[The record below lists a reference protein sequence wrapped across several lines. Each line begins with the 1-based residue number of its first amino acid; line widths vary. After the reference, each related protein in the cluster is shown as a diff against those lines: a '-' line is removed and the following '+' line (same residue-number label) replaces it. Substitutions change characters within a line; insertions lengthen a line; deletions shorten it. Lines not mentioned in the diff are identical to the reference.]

1 MPLPTSSPVHRAA
14 QLRQV
19 LEDDAPTYGYQ
30 LDGLNGFA
38 TDGVEHDWPTLVS
51 AVQQHVKSLNFGYRT
66 ALSDAGVTY
75 VNARGTL
82 AGGHTV
88 HLAPSS
94 PKQPARTVSA
104 RHIVLAVGGRPRVPA
119 SLARAAV
126 GGGRVI
132 TSDDLFSLKEPP
144 GRTLV
149 IGGGYVALE
158 CAGFLASLGFDVTVL
173 LRSVPLRGF
182 DRECAERVLAS
193 VEAEGATIVRGAE
206 PVDAEATADGRTA
219 VRWSLQPASTAP
231 ATAPTAAQ
239 PKHVF
244 DTVLVATGRDTEC
257 AALHLEAVGLS
268 TDPHGKLPTTFE
280 TSAVDFIH
288 AVGDMAS
295 EAPHGRPEL
304 TPIAIRSGVLL
315 ARRLCGDPE
324 HGISCADPNLA
335 ALAISGVARAG
346 LEPAAVPT
354 AVFTPSEYACVGLS
368 EEAARTALG
377 DANLEVYLSEAT
389 PLEHAPVDGRSG
401 QRLFVKLL
409 CDKAREERLVGVH
422 VVGEGAAEIV
432 PGYARKALGRPSGGP
447 RKALGRPS
455 EGPHSKGH

>member
-1 MPLPTSSPVHRAA
+1 LATEHSSDHTS
-14 QLRQV
+14 
-19 LEDDAPTYGYQ
+19 
-30 LDGLNGFA
+30 DGL
-38 TDGVEHDWPTLVS
+38 VS
-51 AVQQHVKSLNFGYRT
+51 RKV
-66 ALSDAGVTY
+66 
-75 VNARGTL
+75 
-82 AGGHTV
+82 
-88 HLAPSS
+88 
-94 PKQPARTVSA
+94 
-104 RHIVLAVGGRPRVPA
+104 
-119 SLARAAV
+119 
-126 GGGRVI
+126 
-132 TSDDLFSLKEPP
+132 PP

-193 VEAEGATIVRGAE
+193 VEAAGATIVRGAE
-206 PVDAEATADGRTA
+206 PIDAEATADGRTA
-219 VRWSLQPASTAP
+219 VRWSTQPASTAP
-231 ATAPTAAQ
+231 ATTPAAAQ
-239 PKHVF
+239 PEHVF

-268 TDPHGKLPTTFE
+268 TDPHGKLPTTLE
-280 TSAVDFIH
+280 TSAVDFVH

-304 TPIAIRSGVLL
+304 TPVAIRSGVLL

-335 ALAISGVARAG
+335 ASRSNLAASAISGVARAG
-346 LEPAAVPT
+346 LEPSAVPT

-368 EEAARTALG
+368 EEEARTALG

-432 PGYARKALGRPSGGP
+432 PGCERMARGSPSDITDGPRMALGWPLGGP
-447 RKALGRPS
+447 WVALGWPS
-455 EGPHSKGH
+455 DGLGWPSLKGR

>member
-1 MPLPTSSPVHRAA
+1 MATEHSSDHTS
-14 QLRQV
+14 
-19 LEDDAPTYGYQ
+19 
-30 LDGLNGFA
+30 DGL
-38 TDGVEHDWPTLVS
+38 VS
-51 AVQQHVKSLNFGYRT
+51 RKV
-66 ALSDAGVTY
+66 
-75 VNARGTL
+75 
-82 AGGHTV
+82 
-88 HLAPSS
+88 
-94 PKQPARTVSA
+94 
-104 RHIVLAVGGRPRVPA
+104 
-119 SLARAAV
+119 
-126 GGGRVI
+126 
-132 TSDDLFSLKEPP
+132 PP

-193 VEAEGATIVRGAE
+193 VEAAGATIVRGAE

-219 VRWSLQPASTAP
+219 VRWSTQPASTAP
-231 ATAPTAAQ
+231 ATTPAAAQ
-239 PKHVF
+239 PEHVF

-268 TDPHGKLPTTFE
+268 TDPHGKLPTTLE
-280 TSAVDFIH
+280 TSAVDFVH

-304 TPIAIRSGVLL
+304 TPVAIRSGVLL

-335 ALAISGVARAG
+335 ASAISGVARAG
-346 LEPAAVPT
+346 LEPQAVPT

-368 EEAARTALG
+368 EEEARTALG
-377 DANLEVYLSEAT
+377 DANLEVYLAEAT

-422 VVGEGAAEIV
+422 VVGEGASEIV
-432 PGYARKALGRPSGGP
+432 PGCERMARGSPWDITDGPRMALGWPRMDLGWPLGGPWVAPGWPLGGP
-447 RKALGRPS
+447 RMALTQ
-455 EGPHSKGH
+455 GPLSALLLHAHGL

>member
-1 MPLPTSSPVHRAA
+1 MRRRPRSRLLLIAAAVPFIIATGTSTTSTSYDYDVFVIGGGSGGLACAKEAARLGARVGLCDFVRPSPHGTTWGIGGTCVNVGCIPKKLMHRAA
-14 QLRQV
+14 QLRQI

-30 LDGLNGFA
+30 LDGLDGFA
-38 TDGVEHDWPTLVS
+38 TDGVEHDWPTLVG

-82 AGGHTV
+82 AGGHNV

-119 SLARAAV
+119 SLARAAE

-132 TSDDLFSLKEPP
+132 TSDDLFSLKVPP

-193 VEAEGATIVRGAE
+193 VEA
-206 PVDAEATADGRTA
+206 
-219 VRWSLQPASTAP
+219 
-231 ATAPTAAQ
+231 
-239 PKHVF
+239 
-244 DTVLVATGRDTEC
+244 
-257 AALHLEAVGLS
+257 
-268 TDPHGKLPTTFE
+268 
-280 TSAVDFIH
+280 
-288 AVGDMAS
+288 
-295 EAPHGRPEL
+295 
-304 TPIAIRSGVLL
+304 
-315 ARRLCGDPE
+315 
-324 HGISCADPNLA
+324 ADPNLA
-335 ALAISGVARAG
+335 ASAISGVARAG
-346 LEPAAVPT
+346 LEPQAVPT

-368 EEAARTALG
+368 EEEARTALG
-377 DANLEVYLSEAT
+377 DANLEVYLAEAT

-422 VVGEGAAEIV
+422 VVGEGASEIV
-432 PGYARKALGRPSGGP
+432 PGYALALRLGVTKAQLDSTIGIHPTCGEELTTMRVTRRSGESLA
-447 RKALGRPS
+447 K
-455 EGPHSKGH
+455 KGC

>member
-1 MPLPTSSPVHRAA
+1 MATEHSSD
-14 QLRQV
+14 LNS
-19 LEDDAPTYGYQ
+19 
-30 LDGLNGFA
+30 DGL
-38 TDGVEHDWPTLVS
+38 VS
-51 AVQQHVKSLNFGYRT
+51 RKV
-66 ALSDAGVTY
+66 
-75 VNARGTL
+75 
-82 AGGHTV
+82 
-88 HLAPSS
+88 
-94 PKQPARTVSA
+94 
-104 RHIVLAVGGRPRVPA
+104 
-119 SLARAAV
+119 
-126 GGGRVI
+126 
-132 TSDDLFSLKEPP
+132 PP

-193 VEAEGATIVRGAE
+193 VEAAGATIVRGAE

-219 VRWSLQPASTAP
+219 VRWSTQPASTAP
-231 ATAPTAAQ
+231 ATTPAAAP
-239 PKHVF
+239 PEHVF

-268 TDPHGKLPTTFE
+268 TDPHGKLPTTLE
-280 TSAVDFIH
+280 TSAVDFVH

-304 TPIAIRSGVLL
+304 TPVAIRSGVLL

-335 ALAISGVARAG
+335 ASAISGVARAG

-368 EEAARTALG
+368 EEEARTALG
-377 DANLEVYLSEAT
+377 DANLEVYLAEAT

-432 PGYARKALGRPSGGP
+432 PGCERMVLGSPSDITDGPRMAPGWPLGGPWVALGWPSD
-447 RKALGRPS
+447 
-455 EGPHSKGH
+455 GPHSRAAECPPIACPRPLIASDCIRYALALRLIASDCL